1 MTGTFA
7 DDKGFS
13 GSLGGNAR
21 VVLPVA
27 HKSTEHTQKESN
39 RDILPMMPVI
49 LQYRHCMCELVG
61 VVLLSSSGRA
71 AARSWSSCCYDCQVR
86 RCQA

>member
-1 MTGTFA
+1 MGKEQAKEKGMTGTFA

-21 VVLPVA
+21 IMLPVA
-27 HKSTEHTQKESN
+27 HKSTKHAQQESN

-49 LQYRHCMCELVG
+49 LQYRPCRCKLPKVG
-61 VVLLSSSGRA
+61 VLL
-71 AARSWSSCCYDCQVR
+71 
-86 RCQA
+86 

>member
-13 GSLGGNAR
+13 GSLGCNAR

-27 HKSTEHTQKESN
+27 YESTQHTQKKSDC
-39 RDILPMMPVI
+39 DILPMMPVI
-49 LQYRHCMCELVG
+49 LQYSHCMCELAKVG
-61 VVLLSSSGRA
+61 VVL
-71 AARSWSSCCYDCQVR
+71 
-86 RCQA
+86 